1 MFDTSAQISKNKAP
15 CAEKRHSAE
24 ADVSQRLATDSGCE
38 LESYQQAA
46 DSGALGF
53 VRWSLKPRLN
63 LRRAIRGSQAT
74 HIEAVKLRVSRR
86 GKPRFGAQITDFRT
100 AALKV
105 AGRRAAAGL
114 LLARLRFGSF
124 LLAVEAH

>member
-86 GKPRFGAQITDFRT
+86 GG
-100 AALKV
+100 
-105 AGRRAAAGL
+105 GRRRGYYLPASDSGAFSSPL
-114 LLARLRFGSF
+114 KRIEMRVVTPRSCI
-124 LLAVEAH
+124 VTP

>member
-86 GKPRFGAQITDFRT
+86 GKPRFAQIINFRPT
-100 AALKV
+100 HRKQRVGGVV
-105 AGRRAAAGL
+105 ATTCPPPIRGLSPRR
-114 LLARLRFGSF
+114 
-124 LLAVEAH
+124 